1 MIMSVWYLNISC
13 CTVILSMI
21 LECGGASMTGA
32 GAGHMCITAQ
42 LPAPVDNGRKCAVTS
57 YRSQQTGE
65 LRTGPHFVQSLARS
79 PQPSFQ
85 LPDSRFQLSE
95 PFPRICP
102 TKLPPSTNEGDVRS
116 RGINEI
122 HPMIILADKDPNF
135 WWTQSTMF
143 KGPIRIV
150 PQ

>member
-1 MIMSVWYLNISC
+1 MLVHSMVSKYHVC

-32 GAGHMCITAQ
+32 GAGHMCITAL

-85 LPDSRFQLSE
+85 IPDSRFQLSA

-102 TKLPPSTNEGDVRS
+102 TKLPPSTNEGDVKS
-116 RGINEI
+116 RGVNEI
-122 HPMIILADKDPNF
+122 HPMINLADKDPNF
-135 WWTQSTMF
+135 WWTMF
-143 KGPIRIV
+143 KRPIIE
-150 PQ
+150 